1 MGMPRSARAL
11 GLLFS
16 LALLA
21 AASPAPASAA
31 AAAPV
36 RAVMDGHAIS
46 LAKARSLSCHDF
58 DFPVLTCFR
67 TPAEMETAAAVR
79 AGSGP
84 GADGGAAPLAAA
96 STGYVIV
103 YVDGSFGGSAR
114 ALSQDYSYLGTI
126 GWNDVI
132 SSLRSYGATGHFCEN
147 APSGGFA
154 YYFYPTSSVSYV
166 GDYYN
171 DKFSALYFG

>member
-1 MGMPRSARAL
+1 MGMPRSARAP

-21 AASPAPASAA
+21 VGAPAPAPASAA
-31 AAAPV
+31 APV
-36 RAVMDGHAIS
+36 RAVLDGRPIS
-46 LAKARSLSCHDF
+46 LAEARSLSCHDF
-58 DFPVLTCFR
+58 DYPVLACFR
-67 TPAEMETAAAVR
+67 TAAEMEAAAAAR
-79 AGSGP
+79 ARSGTVSTT
-84 GADGGAAPLAAA
+84 APLAAA
-96 STGYVIV
+96 TTGYIIV
-103 YVDGSFGGSAR
+103 YVDGQYVGAAR

-132 SSLRSYGATGHFCEN
+132 SSFKSYGATGHFWEN
-147 APSGGFA
+147 APSGGFI
-154 YYFYPTSSVSYV
+154 YDFYPTSQAAYV